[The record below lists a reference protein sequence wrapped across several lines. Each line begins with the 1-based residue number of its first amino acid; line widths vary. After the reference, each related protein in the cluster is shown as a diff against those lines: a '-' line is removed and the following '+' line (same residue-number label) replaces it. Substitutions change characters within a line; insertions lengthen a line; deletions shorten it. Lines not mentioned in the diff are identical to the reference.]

1 MQKTFLEWS
10 VIMCHPGGAELPFK
24 PLQDPGTLAV
34 VRLTLAECKTVRKD
48 EEGKISAAST

>member
-1 MQKTFLEWS
+1 
-10 VIMCHPGGAELPFK
+10 MCHPGGAELPFK